1 MNCIIITYESIMY
14 IKTIHFSATWH
25 NLNPLIA
32 TWHLLTP
39 PLVHLGGKTS
49 PLFIPF
55 ASLIRFCSYNT
66 LSPTFKIETNPNSR
80 YLPFCPLPV
89 FFHLLSLLFFET
101 INFFVR
107 SAHTRIRGSIPW
119 KLYGDFCNQRFLH
132 SDILDGR
139 LLAQ

>member
-1 MNCIIITYESIMY
+1 MY

-80 YLPFCPLPV
+80 YLPFCPLSLSDLLILAFEDPFHGSFMAISV
-89 FFHLLSLLFFET
+89 ISDFFIEISWT
-101 INFFVR
+101 
-107 SAHTRIRGSIPW
+107 
-119 KLYGDFCNQRFLH
+119 GDY
-132 SDILDGR
+132 
-139 LLAQ
+139 